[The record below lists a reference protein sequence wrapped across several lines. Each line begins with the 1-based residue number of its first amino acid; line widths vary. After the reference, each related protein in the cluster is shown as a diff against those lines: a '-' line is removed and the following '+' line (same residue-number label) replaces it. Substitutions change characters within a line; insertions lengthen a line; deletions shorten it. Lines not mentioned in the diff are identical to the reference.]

1 MELLEEAKKMEMAK
15 FRYVLPVYGICREPV
30 GLVMEYMETGS
41 LEKLLASE
49 PLPWDLRFR
58 IVHETAVGMNFLHCM
73 SPPLL
78 HLDLKPANILL
89 DAHYHVKVGST
100 PPREVG
106 VCSVARESGRSCR
119 PGRGVWGRPVGKNTP
134 LTPGPLPAPRLGAQL
149 GWLPQTLRIRVGRG
163 PVSSGAPQIL
173 AHGSRSWRCRF
184 QTHWMLCEIRS
195 EAGGPRRLWPPG
207 EGLGGGDAGAAG
219 WLQSACT
226 RALRGTRHLM
236 SCTGQCGRAVVFPG
250 GQ

>member
-1 MELLEEAKKMEMAK
+1 MPLPTRRRGLSEHRTHLTSPDSFRERVELLEEAKKMEMAK

-89 DAHYHVKVGST
+89 DAHYHVKVG
-100 PPREVG
+100 
-106 VCSVARESGRSCR
+106 
-119 PGRGVWGRPVGKNTP
+119 
-134 LTPGPLPAPRLGAQL
+134 LT
-149 GWLPQTLRIRVGRG
+149 RG
-163 PVSSGAPQIL
+163 P
-173 AHGSRSWRCRF
+173 
-184 QTHWMLCEIRS
+184 
-195 EAGGPRRLWPPG
+195 GGRRG
-207 EGLGGGDAGAAG
+207 EGSERGGGR
-219 WLQSACT
+219 T
-226 RALRGTRHLM
+226 
-236 SCTGQCGRAVVFPG
+236 
-250 GQ
+250 